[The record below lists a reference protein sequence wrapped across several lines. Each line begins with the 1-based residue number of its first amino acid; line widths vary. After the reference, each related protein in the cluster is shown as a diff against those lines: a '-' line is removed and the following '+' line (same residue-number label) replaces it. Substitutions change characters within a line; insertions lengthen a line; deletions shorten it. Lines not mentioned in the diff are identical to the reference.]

1 MKITFNEAEMFLLK
15 YLNENKKITV
25 RDFIE
30 KANVNKK
37 EAERILVN
45 FTLTNV
51 IKYEITEKV
60 TFFTL
65 FEE

>member
-1 MKITFNEAEMFLLK
+1 MFLLK

-25 RDFIE
+25 RDFVQ
-30 KANVNKK
+30 KAKINKK

-45 FTLTNV
+45 FALTNV
-51 IKYEITEKV
+51 VKYEITEKV
-60 TFFTL
+60 IFFTL